1 MEIKCGDFVT
11 RNSYN
16 NDTIF
21 KVINIRKN
29 VYYLKGVEVRLFA
42 DAYVSDLE
50 KVDYKA
56 KEDNIKLDLEV
67 PMMRDDY
74 FYLIPKIMHFDAD
87 CFCEMLI

>member
-1 MEIKCGDFVT
+1 MEIKCGDYVT

-42 DAYVSDLE
+42 DAYLTDLE
-50 KVDYKA
+50 KVDYKIN
-56 KEDNIKLDLEV
+56 EDDDIIDLEA
-67 PMMRDDY
+67 PMERDDY
-74 FYLIPKIMHFDAD
+74 FYLIPI
-87 CFCEMLI
+87 